1 MTDAEREKV
10 RSYVARLDAQRRTL
24 ESSIEQ
30 TVALGRNLSDAE
42 RDRDAQAVVRS
53 ASDALESR
61 ADFDRMIRWSDPPA
75 ADFSRIWSAL
85 VERRRQGGACPKP
98 PTT

>member
-10 RSYVARLDAQRRTL
+10 RRYVARLDAQRRTL
-24 ESSIEQ
+24 ESSIEE

-53 ASDALESR
+53 AWEALESR
-61 ADFDRMIRWSDPPA
+61 ADFDRMIRWSVVATCATEGLSD
-75 ADFSRIWSAL
+75 L
-85 VERRRQGGACPKP
+85 GM
-98 PTT
+98 